1 MKLVLMG
8 CALFMLSGCTAKKK
22 WDKDTLV
29 NDCLR
34 QFTEKNEKEK
44 LLSTMQLANIC
55 DCLADK
61 MLVKY
66 KSGAEADKDEAGAEQ
81 MGRECALQVM
91 GDGRN

>member
-1 MKLVLMG
+1 MVLMG
-8 CALFMLSGCTAKKK
+8 WALLMLSGCAPKKK

-44 LLSTMQLANIC
+44 LLSTMELARIC

-66 KSGAEADKDEAGAEQ
+66 KSAAEADKDEAGAEQ

-91 GDGRN
+91 DKPR